1 MSELV
6 EQKSRREYAV
16 VQDPVAIYDSA
27 RFEHMGRIAQMMARC
42 SLIPE
47 SLYTVPDEADRR
59 KKVVLPIE
67 AIAAN
72 CFLIV
77 SYADR
82 LGFDPFLVAQCTSV
96 VRGRLMFEGKLIA
109 AALDTKLGVQL
120 SYEFGKWDAKAE
132 SCIVGPEGEGDLLAV
147 RVSGALPGVGIVDVH
162 GSVGTW
168 RTSGDGSPWKPGNFK
183 RMMRYRGAREWA
195 RAHQPAIMLGVYTD
209 DEMEDLVED
218 ARARRAEPVKT
229 LAERLAPPADGA
241 QGFNRAHVDA
251 ETGHDPE
258 TGEVKDAVKPKAQ
271 DAKKSEPKP
280 RARPKESGKPA
291 DDFANTRSDE
301 REHLTEAAATE
312 QASDQGQET
321 ASSDGRVDEGGE
333 AQGSIETDEAASEQ
347 KDTGET
353 DNADPVPPE
362 GTTPETYAVEWRWR
376 IRNAVTVADA
386 DAMSQLWAST
396 PEKQRRNKIGID
408 PDLRDK
414 LRDEAK
420 AKAEALRAGG

>member
-47 SLYTVPDEADRR
+47 SLYTVPDETDRR
-59 KKVVLPIE
+59 KKVILPVE
-67 AIAAN
+67 VVAAN
-72 CFLIV
+72 CFLVV

-120 SYEFGKWDAKAE
+120 SYEFGKWDPKTEA
-132 SCIVGPEGEGDLLAV
+132 CIVGPEGEGDLLGV
-147 RVSGALPGVGIVDVH
+147 RVSGSLAGIGVVEVH

-183 RMMRYRGAREWA
+183 RMLRYRGAREWA

-218 ARARRAEPVKT
+218 IRARRSEPVT
-229 LAERLAPPADGA
+229 IAERLAAPVEGA
-241 QGFNRAHVDA
+241 QGFNRAHIAA
-251 ETGHDPE
+251 ELGEPE
-258 TGEVKDAVKPKAQ
+258 QKKVAEKKA
-271 DAKKSEPKP
+271 DPKP
-280 RARPKESGKPA
+280 RAKPKDKPA
-291 DDFANTRSDE
+291 EDFAETRSDE
-301 REHLTEAAATE
+301 REHPKEAVAAEHAPATERASADEDQAIETAATE
-312 QASDQGQET
+312 DGASATEDGSDAGTEQAEQE
-321 ASSDGRVDEGGE
+321 V
-333 AQGSIETDEAASEQ
+333 AA
-347 KDTGET
+347 KGA
-353 DNADPVPPE
+353 NADPQPPE

-376 IRNAVTVADA
+376 IRNAATVADA

-420 AKAEALRAGG
+420 ATAEALRAGG